1 MPSGGERDYAE
12 NTLDWRNLGRSCDGH
27 VLAGFTLVLGNTMG
41 RQYQTFWLLTK
52 RKPALVI
59 RALQLVL
66 QESIGDTAVM
76 SDGNIGGGTRSLSNS
91 RATSYLFPVTAIK
104 ISPR

>member
-1 MPSGGERDYAE
+1 MLTSSPVSLQFSRQYH
-12 NTLDWRNLGRSCDGH
+12 GR
-27 VLAGFTLVLGNTMG
+27 
-41 RQYQTFWLLTK
+41 RYQTFWLLTK

-76 SDGNIGGGTRSLSNS
+76 SDGNIGGGTRSL
-91 RATSYLFPVTAIK
+91 
-104 ISPR
+104 

>member
-12 NTLDWRNLGRSCDGH
+12 NTLDWRNLGRSCDAH
-27 VLAGFTLVLGNTMG
+27 VLAARQYHG

-59 RALQLVL
+59 RAAQLVL
-66 QESIGDTAVM
+66 QELIGA
-76 SDGNIGGGTRSLSNS
+76 IGVRHGAARQASPASGPKERPVAG
-91 RATSYLFPVTAIK
+91 RALIHHLA
-104 ISPR
+104 R